1 MLTWHEVRRRLWL
14 ALLFGGAAATIGVVL
29 QNLDRLRGIAPERVV
44 TIYRIHGCQCAVTW
58 AAALEQ
64 RGYVVRIWE
73 YETLEHVRRSLGTPQ
88 QLHGCHVASYLNYFL
103 EGHVPAKQL
112 RRLFDQRP
120 TAVGIVVG
128 SSSPQ
133 HEHARP
139 SVSEGAQVSIVDRQG
154 RSHEWLEA
162 TAR

>member
-64 RGYVVRIWE
+64 RGDVVRIWE
-73 YETLEHVRRSLGTPQ
+73 YETLEHVSDDA
-88 QLHGCHVASYLNYFL
+88 ASAR
-103 EGHVPAKQL
+103 E
-112 RRLFDQRP
+112 
-120 TAVGIVVG
+120 IVRVLKPG
-128 SSSPQ
+128 
-133 HEHARP
+133 
-139 SVSEGAQVSIVDRQG
+139 G
-154 RSHEWLEA
+154 RAAISA
-162 TAR
+162 A